1 MRTFRVS
8 FVVAAILLLEGLT
21 LAAQSADPLVATW
34 SVNVAKSRYDPGP
47 PPQSLTMTV
56 TVDERGY
63 TITQDQ
69 VAADGT
75 KSHAVILMKPDGKE
89 YPVDAATPTTVASTR
104 IDARTYERVTRVE
117 GVVTMTSRTVVS
129 PDGKTR
135 ITTSTRTDRSGRPVH
150 EVIVYDRK

>member
-1 MRTFRVS
+1 MRTFRMP
-8 FVVAAILLLEGLT
+8 FVVAAILLFGGLT

-34 SVNVAKSRYDPGP
+34 TVNMAKSKYDPGP
-47 PPQSLTMTV
+47 APQSLTMTV

-69 VAADGT
+69 VGADGAT
-75 KSHAVILMKPDGKE
+75 SHAVILMKPDGKE
-89 YPVDAATPTTVASTR
+89 YPVDAAKPTTVASSR

-129 PDGKTR
+129 LDGKTR
-135 ITTSTRTDRSGRPVH
+135 TTTTTGTDRSGRPVH
-150 EVIVYDRK
+150 ELIVYDRK